1 MSEEIKKF
9 DLDDYRPKLTGRP
22 AGATNKETRL
32 RNEMMRE
39 KVLSTNI
46 IFRAV
51 DEISARLDSNPE
63 SVRMSELINIITKV
77 APYVYQT
84 VSEEQIEQAISQITS
99 REDAEKQIAQLNEA
113 VGFLRAVK

>member
-1 MSEEIKKF
+1 MTEEKKQWGAVPNA
-9 DLDDYRPKLTGRP
+9 PKLTGRLP
-22 AGATNKETRL
+22 GAISKQTRM

-39 KVLSTNI
+39 KILATNI

-51 DEISARLDSNPE
+51 DEISERLATNPE

-84 VSEEQIEQAISQITS
+84 VSEEQIEETIASIAS

-113 VGFLRAVK
+113 VGYLRAVK